1 MHINEHVSGDDC
13 FPNLNE
19 LAYLGY
25 FLRRNS
31 ILDSY
36 ICEIHESTLLGLA
49 WLGCHDLQ
57 SYKLKRDKKFCCK
70 PRTPVRLST

>member
-1 MHINEHVSGDDC
+1 MALMHINEHVSGDDC

-49 WLGCHDLQ
+49 WLGLVAMTC
-57 SYKLKRDKKFCCK
+57 R
-70 PRTPVRLST
+70 VIN

>member
-1 MHINEHVSGDDC
+1 MALMHINEHVSGDDC

-49 WLGCHDLQ
+49 WL
-57 SYKLKRDKKFCCK
+57 
-70 PRTPVRLST
+70 P